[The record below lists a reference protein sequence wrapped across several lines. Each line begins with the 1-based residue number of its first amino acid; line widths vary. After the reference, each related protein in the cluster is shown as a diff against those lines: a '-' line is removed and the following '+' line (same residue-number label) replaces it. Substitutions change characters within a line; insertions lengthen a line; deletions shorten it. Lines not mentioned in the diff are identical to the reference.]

1 MKPEQISKAAAAM
14 GRKGGAAKTE
24 AKADAARANGKLG
37 GRPTKPAT
45 AMLIRN
51 AEGGWSLCRWKG
63 DVIPSKTFDTQ
74 SQARE
79 FAAAKNWGVK
89 RLPECDG

>member
-1 MKPEQISKAAAAM
+1 MKNKAAQQLGRLGGKVTSEAKAAAV
-14 GRKGGAAKTE
+14 RE
-24 AKADAARANGKLG
+24 NGKLG
-37 GRPTKPAT
+37 GRPAKPAT

-79 FAAAKNWGVK
+79 FAASMNWGVK